1 MPLAMK
7 IRKLLPVYFV
17 LFGGSA
23 LRAHHSLNAEYDQ
36 NKTVSLSG
44 TFTKL
49 DWRNP
54 HAWIYLD
61 VKNANGVVENWRCEL
76 GSPNAMTRAGFTPN
90 SVKPGEEIVLV
101 GLLAKQG
108 ANICSTRVVKSKDG
122 RTLLSQSE
130 QR

>member
-1 MPLAMK
+1 MIRRMFLA
-7 IRKLLPVYFV
+7 IC
-17 LFGGSA
+17 FGFIGVSA
-23 LRAHHSLNAEYDQ
+23 LWGHHSLTAEYDQ
-36 NKTVSLSG
+36 KKPISLNG

-54 HAWIYLD
+54 HGWIYLD
-61 VKNANGVVENWRCEL
+61 VKNAAGGVDNWRCEL
-76 GSPNAMTRAGFTPN
+76 GSPNAMTRAGFSPG
-90 SVKPGEEIVLV
+90 SVKAGEEIVIE

-108 ANICSTRVVKSKDG
+108 NNICSTRVVKSKDG

>member
-1 MPLAMK
+1 MK
-7 IRKLLPVYFV
+7 IRRLLPVCLA

-23 LRAHHSLNAEYDQ
+23 LWAHHSLNAEYDQ
-36 NKTVSLSG
+36 SKPVSLSG

-61 VKNANGVVENWRCEL
+61 VKNSNGAVESWRCEL
-76 GSPNAMTRAGFTPN
+76 GSPNAMIRAGFNQN
-90 SVKPGEEIVLV
+90 SVKAGDEIVLD